1 MIYKGK
7 IIEKGVYC
15 KEHGANVGCSILNK
29 YKDAKIEI
37 NIYVMREGYSFYF
50 RPPLDE
56 KSIKTYYIL
65 EGQLYNYDT
74 ECHYS
79 SGDIVVLDYQ
89 SEPFNFDVKKNIRVL
104 VQSTH
109 DNSYETSSR
118 SFELINETL
127 AKVNL
132 KDSYTSEHSKR
143 VYLLTRLMAMELN
156 YSGQKLFNILNAAKY
171 HDVGK
176 IYIKD
181 SILNKPSSLTQD
193 EFEVMKSHV
202 IYAKELIETGFNQ
215 QTYTIISQHH
225 ERIDGSGYPL
235 GLKDEE
241 ITEEGKI
248 IAICDSFD
256 AMTTDRVYK
265 RGKTIEE
272 AVIELKEL
280 SGLKY
285 DPRLI
290 SLFIDK
296 VIPKYL
302 DRILY

>member
-15 KEHGANVGCSILNK
+15 KEQGANAACDILNK
-29 YKDAKIEI
+29 YKDGTIEI
-37 NIYVMREGYSFYF
+37 NIYVMREGHSFYF

-74 ECHYS
+74 ERHYS
-79 SGDIVVLDYQ
+79 NGDIVVLDYQ
-89 SEPFNFDVKKNIRVL
+89 SEPFNFDVEKTIRVL

-118 SFELINETL
+118 FFALINDTL

-143 VYLLTRLMAMELN
+143 VYILTRLMAVELN
-156 YSGQKLFNILNAAKY
+156 YAGQKLLNILHAAKY

-176 IYIKD
+176 IYIED
-181 SILNKPSSLTQD
+181 SILNKPSSLTQE
-193 EFEVMKSHV
+193 EFEIMKSHV
-202 IYAKELIETGFNQ
+202 INGKELIEAGFNLE
-215 QTYTIISQHH
+215 TYTIVSQHH

-235 GLKDEE
+235 GLKGEE
-241 ITEEGKI
+241 ISEEGRI

-265 RGKTIEE
+265 KGKTIEE
-272 AVIELKEL
+272 AIIELKEL

-285 DPRLI
+285 DVKLVDI
-290 SLFIDK
+290 FIDK
-296 VIPKYL
+296 VLPKYL
-302 DRILY
+302 NI